1 MVFEKIQEL
10 LSEQLNIDKATIT
23 RETNII
29 DDLKADSLDVVEMLI
44 TLEDEFGISVP
55 DEDAKSLT
63 TIGDLVMYV
72 ESKTEQK

>member
-63 TIGDLVMYV
+63 TIGDLVNYV

>member
-44 TLEDEFGISVP
+44 TLEDEFAISVP
-55 DEDAKSLT
+55 D
-63 TIGDLVMYV
+63 
-72 ESKTEQK
+72 